1 MIYYY
6 ERGSVRRISEL
17 TTAGSKLIYQHK
29 HSLSEMMKLYKSDAV
44 ERKIEELRQRVD
56 RLLDQRN
63 AVQSIG
69 NFGDIDGQLA
79 LIANRL
85 LFLEA

>member
-17 TTAGSKLIYQHK
+17 TSAGSKLIYQHK
-29 HSLSEMMKLYKSDAV
+29 HSLSEMINLYKSDAI
-44 ERKIEELRQRVD
+44 EREIDDLRQRVD

-63 AVQSIG
+63 AIRSVE
-69 NFGDIDGQLA
+69 NLCDIDKELA
-79 LIANRL
+79 LITQRL